1 MKKIFKEIFDRLY
14 TKFGPM
20 GWWPGETQIEIIVGA
35 ILTQNTSWSNVEKAI
50 ANLKREDLLSVKA
63 LRDIGIESLSRLI
76 RPSGYYNQKAKK
88 IKHFTDFLFSTY
100 DGSLNKMFETDT
112 LPLRENLLKINGIGP
127 ETADSILLYAG
138 ERAIFVVDAYTK
150 RILERHN
157 LCSQDAT
164 YPEIQALFMENLPED
179 VRLFNEYHALFV
191 RLGKQICKKR
201 EPLCKS
207 CPLYT
212 EKATDFQK
220 NGILSNRPHRNSIL
234 GENFRL

>member
-1 MKKIFKEIFDRLY
+1 MTKILLYIFNKLRAM
-14 TKFGPM
+14 FGPM
-20 GWWPGETQIEIIVGA
+20 GWWPGETQIEIIIGA

-63 LRDIGIESLSRLI
+63 LRDIGIERLSELI

-88 IKHFTDFLFSTY
+88 IKHFIDFLFSTY

-112 LPLRENLLKINGIGP
+112 LLLREDLLRINGIGP

-157 LCSQDAT
+157 LCSQDAG

-179 VRLFNEYHALFV
+179 AKLFNEYHALFV
-191 RLGKQICKKR
+191 RLGKETCKKSQ
-201 EPLCKS
+201 PLCKS
-207 CPLYT
+207 CPLY
-212 EKATDFQK
+212 KMP
-220 NGILSNRPHRNSIL
+220 G
-234 GENFRL
+234 